1 VKKQNN
7 KMRRVISAIMIS
19 GLSLSIVPAANSTSK
34 TPSEQR
40 KVEINER
47 LPIAKPVAGRNRR
60 RSKLPMILPVYPRA
74 NLDEERIASGV
85 PYKIGSPVNAQQR

>member
-60 RSKLPMILPVYPRA
+60 RSKLPMILPVSPGA
-74 NLDEERIASGV
+74 NLDEERITSCA
-85 PYKIGSPVNAQQR
+85 PCKIGLAVNTQQR